1 MSSEFF
7 GKLRQKAKELK
18 VELLALWFAC
28 RDPRTPWYAKLWAS
42 LVVGYAFSPIDLIP
56 DFIPVLGYLDDIIL
70 LPMGIFVAIRLIPDE
85 VLLTSRAKAR
95 EWFEQRKA
103 KPKNWLVAMLIILLW
118 VILLL
123 LVCYIVVRRF
133 TASS

>member
-18 VELLALWFAC
+18 VDLLALWFAC
-28 RDPRTPWYAKLWAS
+28 RDPRTPWYAKLWTS

-103 KPKNWLVAMLIILLW
+103 KPKNWLAAILVILLW
-118 VILLL
+118 IMLLFF
-123 LVCYIVVRRF
+123 VCYIIVRRF